1 MPYRELEGQAILV
14 AEDEYLVARD
24 LVSELQRHGA
34 LVVGPATSL
43 SDAERLVNSTPL
55 YGAILD
61 IRLRDEMAFPVADQ
75 LAERGVPFVF
85 ATGYPRHA
93 VPRPHHARSFY
104 QKPYVPADVVRGL
117 CRRDAMNGA
126 LGLPRSLTPARMDL
140 WKLRFAAI
148 ESRLRDM
155 AKEGR
160 ATVEMRGL
168 VARTVGEPGNL
179 ALTVH
184 HAFARN
190 AILGALSMDTF
201 HRLQPDLEPVRLARS
216 AQLPHGDSVYFVEDG
231 ILSAFVDVPGG
242 VDVGPIGREG
252 LAGLELLG
260 RPDGAK
266 FRYVVQ
272 HPGDALR
279 IAVPA
284 LRNAMARRGDLAEC
298 LLEYAA
304 TRAAEVAETAQ
315 AHVRLTVEQRLA
327 RHLLAYR
334 ARSGTREIRVTHDM
348 LAAILGV
355 RRASVTDAMHRL
367 EGAGALRNVRG
378 EIILKD
384 VNALETICARPS
396 S

>member
-1 MPYRELEGQAILV
+1 M
-14 AEDEYLVARD
+14 
-24 LVSELQRHGA
+24 
-34 LVVGPATSL
+34 
-43 SDAERLVNSTPL
+43 
-55 YGAILD
+55 
-61 IRLRDEMAFPVADQ
+61 
-75 LAERGVPFVF
+75 
-85 ATGYPRHA
+85 
-93 VPRPHHARSFY
+93 
-104 QKPYVPADVVRGL
+104 
-117 CRRDAMNGA
+117 
-126 LGLPRSLTPARMDL
+126 
-140 WKLRFAAI
+140 
-148 ESRLRDM
+148 
-155 AKEGR
+155 
-160 ATVEMRGL
+160 
-168 VARTVGEPGNL
+168 VGEPGNL

-184 HAFARN
+184 HAFTRN

-216 AQLPHGDSVYFVEDG
+216 AQLPQGDSLYFLEDD

-260 RPDGAK
+260 RPGGAK

-279 IAVPA
+279 IAAPT
-284 LRNAMARRGDLAEC
+284 LRNAMARRDNLAEC

-334 ARSGTREIRVTHDM
+334 AKSGMREIRVTHDM

-384 VNALETICARPS
+384 VNALETICAPPVVVTPSPSAPPGLRSRAHHQIMGRPPVTS
-396 S
+396 